1 MKNIFIELSKDI
13 IEKLNNKS
21 IREITRNVEYP
32 LSIDDDS
39 FANVL
44 DYISTY
50 NTQHIIIYNITFL
63 ERIIYIK
70 QEYVS
75 FHGIFSIKY
84 NKVEDLQDILEGLKL
99 DCNFDSIKLI
109 KEENVNNIVN
119 KVMIS
124 FIKTIDFCELKGN

>member
-1 MKNIFIELSKDI
+1 MKNIFTELSKDI
-13 IEKLNNKS
+13 TEKLNNNS
-21 IREITRNVEYP
+21 IKEVTKNVDYP

-50 NTQHIIIYNITFL
+50 NSQHIIVYNIISL
-63 ERIIYIK
+63 ERNVHIK

-75 FHGIFSIKY
+75 FYCIFSIKY
-84 NKVEDLQDILEGLKL
+84 DKVEDLQEILEWLKL
-99 DCNFDSIKLI
+99 DFNFDSIKLI

-124 FIKTIDFCELKGN
+124 FNKTIDFCELKGN